1 MNKQPIN
8 TCINCNTR
16 DTINELEHLR
26 SKIMAVSIRLD
37 PEIEQ
42 RLDHLAAQT
51 GRAKSYYLRELIEGG
66 LEDLEDFYLA
76 DAAMERVRR
85 GREEL
90 LDASQV
96 RKDLGLDH

>member
-1 MNKQPIN
+1 M
-8 TCINCNTR
+8 T
-16 DTINELEHLR
+16 
-26 SKIMAVSIRLD
+26 VSIRLD
-37 PEIEQ
+37 PQIEQ

-85 GREEL
+85 GSEKL

-96 RKDLGLDH
+96 RKDVGPNH